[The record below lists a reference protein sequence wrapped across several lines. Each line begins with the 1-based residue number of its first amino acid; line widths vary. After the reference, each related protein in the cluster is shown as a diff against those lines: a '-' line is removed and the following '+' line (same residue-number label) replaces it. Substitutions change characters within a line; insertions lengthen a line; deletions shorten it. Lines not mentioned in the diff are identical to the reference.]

1 MIPLTL
7 PEVRRLL
14 LMLTEPP
21 EHAGFRL
28 AWSTFRRRHQAVA
41 RRCHTA
47 RRAYQHP
54 TPHGAPTV
62 QILGPAVP
70 ELTDARWARVAP
82 LLPPQTLPHGR
93 PAHDH
98 RTLLSGMFWVAR
110 TGAAWRDLPA
120 HFGSWKTVHSRYHRW
135 RSAGIWQQILAT
147 LSQDD
152 APAGS

>member
-1 MIPLTL
+1 M

-14 LMLTEPP
+14 LMLMEPP
-21 EHAGFRL
+21 ERAGFRL

-47 RRAYQHP
+47 RRAHQQP
-54 TPHGAPTV
+54 APHGALTV

-82 LLPPQTLPHGR
+82 LLPPQNPPRGR
-93 PAHDH
+93 PTHDH
-98 RTLLSGMFWVAR
+98 RTILSGMLWVAR

-120 HFGSWKTVHSRYHRW
+120 HFGPWQTVRSRYDRW
-135 RSAGIWQQILAT
+135 RDAGIWPQILAA
-147 LSQDD
+147 LHQDD
-152 APAGS
+152 APPTF